1 MISVIIPTLNEEKH
15 IIQVL
20 QRLNQESTPHEIIVV
35 DGGSSDR
42 TVDFACSLAKVIPS
56 RPGRGLQLNEGV
68 KFAQGEVLF
77 FLHGDCLI
85 EPGTLDEIE
94 DVIRKGFIGGC
105 LTQTI
110 LDSNPVFRLIEST
123 GNVRARA
130 RKIFYGDQSIFVRK
144 DVFLKLGAFRP
155 LLLFEDVEFSRRLRR
170 EGRTIVLSK
179 RVYTS
184 SRRWNRQG
192 ILKTTLINR
201 MLLMLFY
208 FRFPTSLLSKWY
220 RNVR

>member
-1 MISVIIPTLNEEKH
+1 
-15 IIQVL
+15 
-20 QRLNQESTPHEIIVV
+20 LNQEPTPHEIFVV

-42 TVDFACSLAKVIPS
+42 TVDFARSLAKVIFS
-56 RPGRGLQLNEGV
+56 QRGRGLQLNEGV
-68 KFAQGEVLF
+68 KFSQGEVLF

-85 EPGTLDEIE
+85 EPGTLYEVE
-94 DVIRKGFIGGC
+94 DAIRKGFIGGC

-110 LDSNPVFRLIEST
+110 LDSNPIFRLIEWT

-155 LLLFEDVEFSRRLRR
+155 LPLFEDVEFSRRLRR
-170 EGRTIVLSK
+170 EGRTVVLSK
-179 RVYTS
+179 RIYTS

-208 FRFPTSLLSKWY
+208 LKFPTSLLSKWY